1 MGYCSDKESPAATIE
16 RDLSTAN
23 ASGFTPI
30 ELLMA
35 ITLLAI
41 VVATL
46 VPQMLS
52 ASEQSKQNSLLLRL
66 HLVRGRISQFR
77 DSHQGH
83 LPAEGRNS
91 AAEFLADLARLA
103 GTSETNE
110 FSRSTFDTAPAPTR
124 TPEIE
129 LPPVNP
135 YTQQSDILVIPDRLR
150 PHHFSGNGR
159 HGWAYSSTTGEF
171 RANLSP
177 QTTDSSGRLIN
188 QL

>member
-1 MGYCSDKESPAATIE
+1 MGHWSDHETATTTVAS
-16 RDLSTAN
+16 DVSMAS

-35 ITLLAI
+35 ITLLGI

-52 ASEQSKQNSLLLRL
+52 TSEQSRQNSLLLRL
-66 HLVRGRISQFR
+66 HLVRGQIEQFR

-91 AAEFLADLARLA
+91 TAEFLDDVASLA
-103 GTSETNE
+103 GNSEATQ
-110 FSRSTFDTAPAPTR
+110 SSPSVPDTAPAPTR

-129 LPPVNP
+129 FPPVNP
-135 YTQQSDILVIPDRLR
+135 YSLQSDILVIPDRLR
-150 PHHFSGNGR
+150 RHHYSGNGR

-177 QTTDSSGRLIN
+177 QTTDSCGRLIN

>member
-1 MGYCSDKESPAATIE
+1 VGYCSDKESPAATIE
-16 RDLSTAN
+16 RDLSTAS

-52 ASEQSKQNSLLLRL
+52 TSEQSKQNSMLLRL
-66 HLVRGRISQFR
+66 HLVRGRIEQFR

-103 GTSETNE
+103 GNSETNE
-110 FSRSTFDTAPAPTR
+110 FSRSVSEAASTNH
-124 TPEIE
+124 PEIE
-129 LPPVNP
+129 FPPVNP
-135 YTQQSDILVIPDRLR
+135 YTQRSDILVIPDRLR

>member
-1 MGYCSDKESPAATIE
+1 MGHWSDRETTATTVEI
-16 RDLSTAN
+16 DVSMPS
-23 ASGFTPI
+23 ASGFTPM

-35 ITLLAI
+35 IALLGI
-41 VVATL
+41 VAATM

-52 ASEQSKQNSLLLRL
+52 TSEQSQQNSLLLRL
-66 HLVRGRISQFR
+66 HLVRGQIEQFR

-91 AAEFLADLARLA
+91 TAEFLDDLASLA
-103 GTSETNE
+103 GNSQPTQSSPSISDTAPVRTRTSETE
-110 FSRSTFDTAPAPTR
+110 F
-124 TPEIE
+124 
-129 LPPVNP
+129 PPVNP
-135 YTQQSDILVIPDRLR
+135 YTQQSDILVIPDWLK
-150 PHHFSGNGR
+150 PHHYSGNGR

-177 QTTDSSGRLIN
+177 QTTDGSGRLIN

>member
-1 MGYCSDKESPAATIE
+1 VGHSSDKESPAATIE
-16 RDLSTAN
+16 RDISTPS

-35 ITLLAI
+35 CTLLAI

-52 ASEQSKQNSLLLRL
+52 ASEQSKQTSLLRRL
-66 HLVRGRISQFR
+66 HLVRERIEQFR
-77 DSHQGH
+77 DSHRGQ

-91 AAEFLADLARLA
+91 TAEFLADLARLA
-103 GTSETNE
+103 GTSDSNKFGRSVSDAASTNQ
-110 FSRSTFDTAPAPTR
+110 
-124 TPEIE
+124 PEIE
-129 LPPVNP
+129 IPPTNP
-135 YTQQSDILVIPDRLR
+135 YTQRSDILVIPDRLK
-150 PHHFSGNGR
+150 PHHFSGNGH
-159 HGWAYSSTTGEF
+159 HGWAYSSSTGEF

-177 QTTDSSGRLIN
+177 QITDSSGRLIN